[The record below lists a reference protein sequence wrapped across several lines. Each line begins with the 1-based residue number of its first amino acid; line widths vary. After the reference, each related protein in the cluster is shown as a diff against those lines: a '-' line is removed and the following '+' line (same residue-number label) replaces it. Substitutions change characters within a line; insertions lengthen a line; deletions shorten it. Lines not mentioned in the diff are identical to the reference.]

1 MPINLDLT
9 KGVPIAVQVYQKLRR
24 AIVTTELQPG
34 QNLSEQELALQLKV
48 SRQPVR
54 EAFIKL
60 RETGLV
66 KILPQRG
73 TYVVG
78 ISTKSMMDAQFIRE
92 CLETALILDVVGKT
106 DSDFEKKMHHIMGR
120 QAQAAE
126 HDDWTEF
133 VGWDDAFHR
142 AFAEYSGR
150 LRTWRVI
157 ESEKAHL
164 DRVRYLT
171 YRGKQYIDLMI
182 AQHNDILVG
191 VLEGDKAKTEQA
203 VHLHLSHLLKSL
215 PDIVKEH
222 AALFE
227 DENEINGING
237 RDNKLAKQS
246 ILNRGSEPMAL
257 NDVFQAVLSFNE
269 AKVVELVK
277 VELEAGTEVS
287 TILNDGL
294 IAAMDDVGQKFSAG
308 ELFVP
313 EMLMAAQAMKGGLE
327 VLRPLLAGEDTKP
340 RGTVVIGTVKGDLH
354 DIGKNLVAMMMEGA
368 GFTVI
373 DLGVDVEVEK
383 FVAAAKE
390 NNADVVALSALLTT
404 TMPAM
409 ESCVA
414 SLKEQGAGI
423 KSMIGGAPV
432 TQEFADKIGAD
443 GYAQDAPGAVALAR
457 SLVSI

>member
-1 MPINLDLT
+1 MNLDFT
-9 KGVPIAVQVYQKLRR
+9 GGVPMAAQIYQMLRR
-24 AIVTTELQPG
+24 AIVTTELKPG
-34 QNLSEQELALQLKV
+34 QNLSELELATQLNV

-78 ISTKSMMDAQFIRE
+78 ISMKSMLDAQFIRE
-92 CLETALILDVVGKT
+92 CLERALVLDVTGKT
-106 DSDFEKKMHHIMGR
+106 DAEFEKRMQRIMNR
-120 QAQAAE
+120 QAAAAE
-126 HDDWTEF
+126 KDDWTEF
-133 VGWDDAFHR
+133 VVWDDAFHR
-142 AFAEYSGR
+142 AFAEFSGR
-150 LRTWRVI
+150 ERTWRVI

-171 YRGKQYIDLMI
+171 YRGQAHINKMI
-182 AQHNDILVG
+182 EQHKSILESVIQGDRQKAEKAVHWHLSQTLESLPG
-191 VLEGDKAKTEQA
+191 VLE
-203 VHLHLSHLLKSL
+203 
-215 PDIVKEH
+215 EH
-222 AALFE
+222 SDLFE
-227 DENEINGING
+227 EEDIQAGSMSRLNERLVIN
-237 RDNKLAKQS
+237 R
-246 ILNRGSEPMAL
+246 SETMAL
-257 NDVFQAVLSFNE
+257 NDVFQAVLGFDES
-269 AKVVELVK
+269 KVVELVK
-277 VELEAGTEVS
+277 AELDAGTKVGV
-287 TILNDGL
+287 ILNDGL
-294 IAAMDDVGQKFSAG
+294 IAAMDQVGQKFSAG

-327 VLRPLLAGEDTKP
+327 VLRPLLSGADTKP

-354 DIGKNLVAMMMEGA
+354 DIGKNLVAMMLEGA
-368 GFTVI
+368 GFTVV

-390 NNADVVALSALLTT
+390 NDADLVALSALLTT

-414 SLKEQGAGI
+414 SLKEQGVGV
-423 KSMIGGAPV
+423 KSIIGGAPV
-432 TQEFADKIGAD
+432 TQDFADKIGAD

-457 SLVSI
+457 SLSEG